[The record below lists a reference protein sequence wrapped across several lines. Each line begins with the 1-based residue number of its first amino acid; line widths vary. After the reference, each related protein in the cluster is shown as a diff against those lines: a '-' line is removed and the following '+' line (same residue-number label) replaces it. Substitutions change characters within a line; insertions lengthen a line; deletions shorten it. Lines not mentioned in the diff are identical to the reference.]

1 MKQDE
6 LMKRMEVLIREDHKN
21 IGGIVVQK
29 AGNICYEKYF
39 NDFTKD
45 NPFHIFSVTKSI
57 ISILIGIAID
67 KGMIKSIDQKVLKFF
82 PEYTIKR
89 GEKVLQNVTIKDMLT
104 MTVPYKYKSAPYT
117 KYFGSSDWVKSALD
131 LMGGRGKIGDFRYV
145 PLIGPDVLSGI
156 LVKATGNSVLD
167 FATNNLFA
175 PLGINVDG
183 NVVFYS
189 KEEQLA
195 WYKDRNMKGWVA
207 DPQGVNTAGWGLSLK
222 TRDMAKLGQLYLNH
236 GIWDGK
242 QIISSEWIAQ
252 STQEHSRWDEKKY
265 GFLWWIIDESENSF
279 AALGDGGNVI
289 YVNPKKELVV
299 AISALFMPRVKDRIT
314 LIKEYIEKS
323 SLGKE

>member
-1 MKQDE
+1 MKQKE
-6 LMKRMEVLIREDHKN
+6 LTKKMEVLIREDHKN
-21 IGGIVVQK
+21 VGGIVVQK
-29 AGNICYEKYF
+29 SGNICYEKYF
-39 NDFTKD
+39 NDFEKD

-57 ISILIGIAID
+57 ISILIGIAVD
-67 KGMIKSIDQKVLKFF
+67 KGMIESIEQKVLDFF

-117 KYFGSSDWVKSALD
+117 KYFSSSDWVKSALD
-131 LMGGRGKIGDFRYV
+131 LMGGRGRIGEFRYA

-156 LVKATGNSVLD
+156 LIKATGKSVLD
-167 FATNNLFA
+167 FATENLFA
-175 PLGINVDG
+175 PLGISVEG
-183 NVVFYS
+183 NVVFHS

-207 DPQGVNTAGWGLSLK
+207 DPKGVNTAGWGLSLK

-236 GIWDGK
+236 GVCDGK
-242 QIISSEWIAQ
+242 QIVSSVWIEQ
-252 STQEHSRWDEKKY
+252 STQEHSHWDEKKY
-265 GFLWWIIDESENSF
+265 GYLWWIIDENENSF

-289 YVNPKKELVV
+289 YINPKKELVV

-314 LIKEYIEKS
+314 LIREYIEKS
-323 SLGKE
+323 LDILI